1 MTAFKTS
8 LFTSAALALVLPP
21 ATAVAQDDLDQVE
34 TILVTARKKA
44 EDLQDIPLSV
54 AVVRGDELRQR
65 VVTDLADFTDG
76 TPSITVT
83 RTPTS
88 DAIYIRGVGSGTSVG
103 FQQSVGTFVDGV
115 YRGRGPAARTAFL
128 GLERIEV
135 LRGPQPV
142 YFGNSTIGG
151 AFNIVSR
158 GPGDELEIN
167 AQSSYEFN
175 AGEWV
180 TEVGVGGPITDTLGV
195 RFAYNHTESDGW
207 LFDTIQLEE
216 TPRVNNDSFRGT
228 VVFEPTDSFSATFKA
243 EYSDNTENGGLLQV
257 VDCNASLFTDPSQFG
272 PNCNPGIFL
281 TPGFED
287 DFDLNLSRDG
297 TLPNGREQED
307 SNELEIW
314 NISLNLSYDFDSGHT
329 LTSVTGL
336 VDYENM
342 RMLDVDAGPS
352 TFAQADR
359 TEDFTQ
365 WSQEIRLESPSDGR
379 LTYMVGVYY
388 EDATLDYLEA
398 PVSGAPPTSPLFPG
412 FVSRSDY
419 TQDQRTIAIFGSA
432 TYQIIETLSLTVGAL
447 WSDIDT
453 DAIKVQRLFDL
464 FDTPLTPEQIAA
476 ASAPGP
482 NPRDEH
488 DLPGSRSDADLN
500 PAIELQW
507 TPTNDVMLYASY
519 KEGFKAGGFDPNLR
533 LAILAEP
540 TVNDENGGYEFDDET
555 AKSWEIGAK
564 TTLFD
569 GTVTFN
575 IAAFRTTFDDLQ
587 VASFDSQT
595 NTFVTTNAGASRS
608 QGIEIEGTW
617 RATDWLNFNTS
628 LTFLDSTFTEFD
640 GAQCNQVEAAAFT
653 PAFIGDQCVT
663 SIDGQTTA
671 FAPDLSGST
680 GFNLIL
686 PITDTLDFVS
696 TGRVTYTTE
705 YQWGQN
711 PDPEEIQ
718 SGFAKI
724 DLRAGISGNDGQ
736 WELAFGGKNLTD
748 KLTFRFNG
756 ELPGGVGRFAQAD
769 RNRELGIQA
778 RFNY

>member
-8 LFTSAALALVLPP
+8 LFTSAALAMVLPP

-83 RTPTS
+83 RTPTA

-128 GLERIEV
+128 DLERIEV

-228 VVFEPTDSFSATFKA
+228 VVFEPTDSFNATFKA

-342 RMLDVDAGPS
+342 RMLDVDA
-352 TFAQADR
+352 
-359 TEDFTQ
+359 
-365 WSQEIRLESPSDGR
+365 
-379 LTYMVGVYY
+379 
-388 EDATLDYLEA
+388 
-398 PVSGAPPTSPLFPG
+398 
-412 FVSRSDY
+412 
-419 TQDQRTIAIFGSA
+419 
-432 TYQIIETLSLTVGAL
+432 
-447 WSDIDT
+447 
-453 DAIKVQRLFDL
+453 
-464 FDTPLTPEQIAA
+464 
-476 ASAPGP
+476 
-482 NPRDEH
+482 
-488 DLPGSRSDADLN
+488 
-500 PAIELQW
+500 
-507 TPTNDVMLYASY
+507 
-519 KEGFKAGGFDPNLR
+519 
-533 LAILAEP
+533 
-540 TVNDENGGYEFDDET
+540 
-555 AKSWEIGAK
+555 
-564 TTLFD
+564 
-569 GTVTFN
+569 
-575 IAAFRTTFDDLQ
+575 
-587 VASFDSQT
+587 
-595 NTFVTTNAGASRS
+595 
-608 QGIEIEGTW
+608 
-617 RATDWLNFNTS
+617 
-628 LTFLDSTFTEFD
+628 
-640 GAQCNQVEAAAFT
+640 
-653 PAFIGDQCVT
+653 
-663 SIDGQTTA
+663 
-671 FAPDLSGST
+671 
-680 GFNLIL
+680 
-686 PITDTLDFVS
+686 
-696 TGRVTYTTE
+696 
-705 YQWGQN
+705 
-711 PDPEEIQ
+711 
-718 SGFAKI
+718 
-724 DLRAGISGNDGQ
+724 
-736 WELAFGGKNLTD
+736 
-748 KLTFRFNG
+748 
-756 ELPGGVGRFAQAD
+756 
-769 RNRELGIQA
+769 
-778 RFNY
+778 